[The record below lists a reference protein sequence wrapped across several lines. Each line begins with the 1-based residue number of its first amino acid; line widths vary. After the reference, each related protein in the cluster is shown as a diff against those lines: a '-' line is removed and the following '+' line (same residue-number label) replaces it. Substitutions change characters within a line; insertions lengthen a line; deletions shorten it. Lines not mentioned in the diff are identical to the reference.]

1 MDYDYNFNMETLRSI
16 VREAINYTA
25 NNARDVN
32 SKDVFESPELYAQ
45 FLRDN
50 VNIPILKNV
59 RPEDIEDVTKQ
70 YRPYLGV
77 EFDAD
82 TVKKV
87 RLRDKDGELLET
99 PLYLICLT
107 EHKSDVD
114 YDVSMQLLKYMVG
127 IWRAHAL
134 EQDKQQKDRHKNKS
148 FQYPPILPIVYY
160 EGKKK
165 WTAGMQ
171 LSDRIMMKEIFQDCI
186 PDFRYEIVRIHDF
199 DNEELLAR
207 GDEMSLIMLF
217 NNIQNTM
224 DLAEFLKLPKGELDR
239 IIKDTPEYIID
250 IIAEVMK
257 ALCVHINASPE
268 ETEQCIKKVKE
279 RKMGYLFENAEKMD
293 IQAERRK
300 TAEALQRLE
309 EAEHKA
315 TEAEQKATEAERKT
329 KEAKLQVAE
338 AEQKTEQT
346 VKAMIEYAQELG
358 ANQNQLIT
366 RLIEKFNL
374 DQQEAEESV
383 EKYWKA

>member
-1 MDYDYNFNMETLRSI
+1 
-16 VREAINYTA
+16 
-25 NNARDVN
+25 
-32 SKDVFESPELYAQ
+32 
-45 FLRDN
+45 
-50 VNIPILKNV
+50 
-59 RPEDIEDVTKQ
+59 
-70 YRPYLGV
+70 
-77 EFDAD
+77 
-82 TVKKV
+82 
-87 RLRDKDGELLET
+87 
-99 PLYLICLT
+99 
-107 EHKSDVD
+107 
-114 YDVSMQLLKYMVG
+114 
-127 IWRAHAL
+127 
-134 EQDKQQKDRHKNKS
+134 
-148 FQYPPILPIVYY
+148 
-160 EGKKK
+160 
-165 WTAGMQ
+165 MQ

-217 NNIQNTM
+217 NKIQNTM